1 MEKGTNALPFT
12 NIDEYLATL
21 PEDKRQVLEVLRQ
34 TIKEAAPEA
43 DEVISYMMPTFRYHG
58 VLVHFAAFKN
68 HFSLFPGGALV
79 ELFKEELKCYKTSKG
94 TISFTAE
101 NPLPT
106 ALVKKIVWRLMEQNE
121 EKQRIKAT
129 KKPKK

>member
-1 MEKGTNALPFT
+1 MEKSNNAVPFT

-21 PEDKRQVLEVLRQ
+21 PDDKRQVLENLRQ
-34 TIKEAAPEA
+34 TIKEAAPKAE
-43 DEVISYMMPTFRYHG
+43 EVISYMMPAFKYHG
-58 VLVHFAAFKN
+58 MLVYFAAFKN

-79 ELFKEELKCYKTSKG
+79 EQFKEELKSFKTSKG

-106 ALVKKIVWRLMEQNE
+106 ALVKKIVWHLMEQNE
-121 EKQRIKAT
+121 EKQRLKET

>member
-1 MEKGTNALPFT
+1 MEKSNNVVPFT

-21 PEDKRQVLEVLRQ
+21 PEDKRHILEALRQ

-43 DEVISYMMPTFRYHG
+43 EEVISYMMPTFRYHG
-58 VLVHFAAFKN
+58 VLLHFAAFKN
-68 HFSLFPGGALV
+68 HYSLFPGGTFV
-79 ELFKEELKCYKTSKG
+79 GQFKEELKSYKTSKG
-94 TISFTAE
+94 TISFSFD

-106 ALVKKIVWRLMEQNE
+106 ALVKKIVWWRMEQNE
-121 EKQRIKAT
+121 EKQRLKSV

>member
-1 MEKGTNALPFT
+1 MEKTTTAVPFT

-21 PEDKRQVLEVLRQ
+21 PEDKRQVLEALRQ

-43 DEVISYMMPTFRYHG
+43 EEVISYMMPTFKYHG
-58 VLVHFAAFKN
+58 SLVHFAAFKN

-79 ELFKEELKCYKTSKG
+79 EQFKESLKSYKTSKG

-101 NPLPT
+101 NPLAT
-106 ALVKKIVWRLMEQNE
+106 ALVKKIVWHLMEQNE
-121 EKQRIKAT
+121 EKQRIKAA